1 MIFCLVILLEEV
13 DVKILPNAVY
23 LILRLLDLCT
33 CNNRTVQAH
42 GYTILHT
49 YRSATQLQHQRLR
62 GDSIQLFSLS
72 AAGCGISA
80 KIGAVAQE
88 VSSIKDY
95 YFSIKFTETSEIM
108 IIFGIGY

>member
-49 YRSATQLQHQRLR
+49 YSEGATEPPRFMSNR
-62 GDSIQLFSLS
+62 GQIASEMSLMDTC
-72 AAGCGISA
+72 A
-80 KIGAVAQE
+80 
-88 VSSIKDY
+88 
-95 YFSIKFTETSEIM
+95 
-108 IIFGIGY
+108 

>member
-49 YRSATQLQHQRLR
+49 YRSISTGTGWR
-62 GDSIQLFSLS
+62 GEDLWRDSLMS
-72 AAGCGISA
+72 
-80 KIGAVAQE
+80 
-88 VSSIKDY
+88 
-95 YFSIKFTETSEIM
+95 
-108 IIFGIGY
+108 